1 VGAALRVTEERS
13 PGLAGDVA
21 VVEEYLPLY
30 LEDQPKITAE
40 ELRRAEAAIGHLVSE
55 QRKALQEGA

>member
-21 VVEEYLPLY
+21 VVEEYLSLY
-30 LEDQPKITAE
+30 LEDQTNVTAE
-40 ELRRAEAAIGHLVSE
+40 ELHRFEKLVI
-55 QRKALQEGA
+55 QRYGDHREALQDGA